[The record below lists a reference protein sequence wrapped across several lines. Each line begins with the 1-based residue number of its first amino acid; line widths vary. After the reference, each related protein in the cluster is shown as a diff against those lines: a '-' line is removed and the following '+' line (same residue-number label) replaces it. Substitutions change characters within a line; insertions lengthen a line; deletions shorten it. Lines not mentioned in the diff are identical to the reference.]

1 MDYRI
6 LSIFAR
12 LNDFDQEIYL
22 AIMNSLDKMEDYL
35 AKDVQILAYLFWL
48 VLLSLSKIDKQI

>member
-12 LNDFDQEIYL
+12 LNDINQETYL

-35 AKDVQILAYLFWL
+35 AP
-48 VLLSLSKIDKQI
+48 